1 MASSNQEKMDE
12 QDHLQKDR
20 CSFDGFPWFFAS
32 SLPLFSL
39 CLSHLLESMPQ
50 GIARTIY
57 GKTFPAKSFIGIN
70 MPENNIT

>member
-39 CLSHLLESMPQ
+39 CLSHLLESMTQ
-50 GIARTIY
+50 GLPVPYTGRAHC
-57 GKTFPAKSFIGIN
+57 SN
-70 MPENNIT
+70 EH

>member
-50 GIARTIY
+50 GLPVPYTTCRVVLPR
-57 GKTFPAKSFIGIN
+57 K
-70 MPENNIT
+70 